1 MDDNN
6 IIKHYIE
13 DEMPLLKI
21 SRMYATTHYTI
32 RKILKKHNIPLRNKG
47 TKLGSISPNKGVTFE
62 RESLRYTQELL
73 ESGEYKKLCEPAIRH
88 HIKRWLITKNGH
100 CCEICKNTT
109 WMGKQIPLICDHIDG
124 NHNNTELTNFR
135 IVCPNCDAQLPTY
148 KSKNRGNGRK
158 YDREYYKTRRGG

>member
-47 TKLGSISPNKGVTFE
+47 TKLGSISVSGGGPGTCSRMTHTDKREGLHVTCVDE
-62 RESLRYTQELL
+62 AVGAVCMLLQTLR
-73 ESGEYKKLCEPAIRH
+73 GEV
-88 HIKRWLITKNGH
+88 
-100 CCEICKNTT
+100 
-109 WMGKQIPLICDHIDG
+109 
-124 NHNNTELTNFR
+124 
-135 IVCPNCDAQLPTY
+135 VCV
-148 KSKNRGNGRK
+148 
-158 YDREYYKTRRGG
+158 